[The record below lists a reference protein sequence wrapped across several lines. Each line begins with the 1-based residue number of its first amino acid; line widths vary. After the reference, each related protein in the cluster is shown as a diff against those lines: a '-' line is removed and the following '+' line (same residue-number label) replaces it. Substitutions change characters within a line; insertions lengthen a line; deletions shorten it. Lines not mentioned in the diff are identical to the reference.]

1 MAWSNME
8 KGPQDAVPVLWL
20 AHNESFV
27 LFVAV
32 PTRGSVEDTCIEQ
45 PEGRRI
51 VTSSSQYQRTA
62 KEKLKKTIKQTEK
75 KEQYLKAF
83 KLWTFTDMYDQ
94 FH

>member
-8 KGPQDAVPVLWL
+8 KGLQDAVPVLWL

-62 KEKLKKTIKQTEK
+62 TKTIKQTEK
-75 KEQYLKAF
+75 KEQDLKAF
-83 KLWTFTDMYDQ
+83 KLSKFMDMYDQ

>member
-8 KGPQDAVPVLWL
+8 KGLQDAVPVLWL

-62 KEKLKKTIKQTEK
+62 TKKQNKNNKTNWK
-75 KEQYLKAF
+75 KDQDLKAF
-83 KLWTFTDMYDQ
+83 KLSKFMDMYDQ